1 MGLFLSLLRGSPSG
15 NSTGI
20 SRTSKD
26 TEGSIRFSKQFNEFI
41 FNLGD
46 TRNAQFVEEN
56 FPDGNR
62 LLKVGQVLLQ
72 SISGYQDSTEEIR
85 TAISDPTPDNEE
97 AAWRKIGPSVQ
108 LLVECYQYAQT
119 VERMIP
125 EVLDELCSQV
135 DHEDNA
141 ATDRSR
147 GLARLLADLM
157 QNAFAFDS
165 LKASIPAIQNDFSY
179 YRRTLSRI
187 SKSQNA
193 DIAKFAISHD
203 VSNKMSL
210 FYAYHNPMVKA
221 VVDSVSQYAKESD
234 NERLVLDCLA
244 ALASGS
250 YTTVKQNKADSA
262 KSERLCVL
270 VLVTCCV
277 LYDWISASGVGSP
290 QSAINAKAVLDLIS
304 QRSLVDS
311 TPADKVLR
319 ANCRTIR

>member
-1 MGLFLSLLRGSPSG
+1 MGLFLSLLRGGTGG
-15 NSTGI
+15 NSASATKMP
-20 SRTSKD
+20 KD
-26 TEGSIRFSKQFNEFI
+26 TESSARFSRQFNEFI

-46 TRNAQFVEEN
+46 TRNAQFIEEN

-62 LLKVGQVLLQ
+62 LLKVGQILLQ
-72 SISGYQDSTEEIR
+72 RISGYQESTKEIR
-85 TAISDPTPDNEE
+85 AAITDPTPENEE
-97 AAWRKIGPSVQ
+97 TAWRKVGPSVE
-108 LLVECYQYAQT
+108 LLVECYQHAQT
-119 VERMIP
+119 VEQVIP
-125 EVLDELCSQV
+125 DVLDELCNHV
-135 DHEDNA
+135 DHEDSA
-141 ATDRSR
+141 VTDRSR

-157 QNAFAFDS
+157 QNAFAFDA

-187 SKSQNA
+187 SASQND
-193 DIAKFAISHD
+193 DIAKYAISQD
-203 VSNKMSL
+203 ISNKMSL
-210 FYAYHNPMVKA
+210 FYAYHNPMVKV
-221 VVDSVSQYAKESD
+221 VVDSASQYARESN
-234 NERLVLDCLA
+234 NEQLVLDCLS

-250 YTTVKQNKADSA
+250 YNTVKQSKADSA

-290 QSAINAKAVLDLIS
+290 QSTINAKAVLDLIS

-319 ANCRTIR
+319 ANCKTIR